1 MRGLALIL
9 LLALPC
15 AGCGLTPA
23 AGTSPQGVYDTSA
36 LVDDGNFT
44 YELLDVNERV
54 LGVLSSVKAQSLA
67 ARFGSHSIPPPQGLG
82 IGDSVV
88 ISIFESA
95 AGGLFAPA
103 APAGGGGGGGGSAG
117 TQVVTLPPQTVDRDG
132 TISVPYAGR
141 ITAAGKTPAQVSEAI
156 VGALS
161 KLANA
166 PQVLVTLT
174 NSTSQSVTV
183 IGDVTGGGRI
193 PLNIK
198 GDRILEVISQAG
210 GVKALPHETFIT
222 LNRGGR
228 TATIRLATL
237 LAHQGENLFVYPGD
251 TIYVAREPQT
261 FTALGAVTTQGDL
274 PIDRANM
281 VLSEAVGKAGGLSDL
296 LADKSAIFI
305 FRWEYGDVIRRLMP
319 FSRLLHGHNAVP
331 VVYRV
336 SFDTGRG
343 YFWARGFEI
352 RNKDIVYV
360 SNAPT
365 VEFLKFVAVIRAV
378 AATARS
384 IQSADPNTNN

>member
-36 LVDDGNFT
+36 LVDDGSFT

-54 LGVLSSVKAQSLA
+54 LSVLSTVKAKSLA
-67 ARFGSHSIPPPQGLG
+67 ARFGSRSTPPPQSIG
-82 IGDSVV
+82 IGDSLVV
-88 ISIFESA
+88 SIFESA

-103 APAGGGGGGGGSAG
+103 APAGTNGTGSPG

-132 TISVPYAGR
+132 MIAVPYAGR
-141 ITAAGKTPAQVSEAI
+141 ITAAGKTPAEISQAI
-156 VGALS
+156 VTALS

-166 PQVLVTLT
+166 PQALVTVT
-174 NSTSQSVTV
+174 NSASQSVTV
-183 IGDVTGGGRI
+183 VGDVTGGGRI
-193 PLNIK
+193 PINIK

-210 GVKALPHETFIT
+210 GVRALPHETFIT

-228 TATIRLATL
+228 TATIKLATL
-237 LAHQGENLFVYPGD
+237 LAHQSENLYVYPGD
-251 TIYVAREPQT
+251 TIYIAREPQT

-319 FSRLLHGHNAVP
+319 FSRLLHGHDAVP

-343 YFWARGFEI
+343 YFWARGFEV
-352 RNKDIVYV
+352 RTKDIIYV

-365 VEFLKFVAVIRAV
+365 VEFLKFVSVIRAV
-378 AATARS
+378 ASTVRS
-384 IQSADPNTNN
+384 IQAADVNTPPP